1 MFRLGLL
8 LVSYVFNDLCCAPV
22 CPLVTFCPLFAKYIY
37 IFNTPVI
44 YVYTF
49 CPQEENLLSFSP
61 WDYKKKIF
69 LSFSLWDHEKKIFL
83 SFSPWDHEIIYL
95 TTWCSWWNLP
105 VLELHGS
112 TAKAWLPTQGFWHN
126 FLRTH
131 KAGMPGQ
138 VLVGWRQHTHT
149 VIAHHCF

>member
-105 VLELHGS
+105 VLELHVLFLALS
-112 TAKAWLPTQGFWHN
+112 NWNLFSSAWLGCSLLSFF
-126 FLRTH
+126 FLIPLIKTPERV
-131 KAGMPGQ
+131 M
-138 VLVGWRQHTHT
+138 
-149 VIAHHCF
+149 